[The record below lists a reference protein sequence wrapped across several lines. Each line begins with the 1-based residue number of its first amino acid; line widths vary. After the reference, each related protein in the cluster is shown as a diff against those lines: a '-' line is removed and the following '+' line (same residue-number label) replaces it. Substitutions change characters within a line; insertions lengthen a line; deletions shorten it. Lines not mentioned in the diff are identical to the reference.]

1 MSVHAGKH
9 LQNIKNAEMSM
20 YVSGSREEV
29 FCNQSNRRHWCDKGC
44 NSKSRTDGTIGAC
57 LNRANSVCLNLR
69 SQNVTS
75 NKVEL

>member
-1 MSVHAGKH
+1 MKRKKSFLKKITLLFVLFFLIHVGH
-9 LQNIKNAEMSM
+9 
-20 YVSGSREEV
+20 
-29 FCNQSNRRHWCDKGC
+29 RRHWCDKGC

-57 LNRANSVCLNLR
+57 LNRANSICLNLR